1 MSYYKHTFAYAYRNY
16 YMPLS
21 AFDKASTEK
30 YISHMQDCIKQ
41 DNGLDAIIDVDGEKW
56 ISPECVEYLHG
67 EGLYEYDYFNY
78 SDYIHIYNTDNE
90 IDYTYIDIDNGID
103 YTYIGIDDDTIDDD
117 YENEYSLF
125 YDDDDDDDQ
134 SLLYDDNDN

>member
-1 MSYYKHTFAYAYRNY
+1 MSYYKHTFDYAYRNY
-16 YMPLS
+16 YIPLS

-56 ISPECVEYLHG
+56 LSPECVEYLHS

-78 SDYIHIYNTDNE
+78 SDYIHID
-90 IDYTYIDIDNGID
+90 
-103 YTYIGIDDDTIDDD
+103 IDDDDDDD
-117 YENEYSLF
+117 YQSSF
-125 YDDDDDDDQ
+125 YDDDDD
-134 SLLYDDNDN
+134 N

>member
-1 MSYYKHTFAYAYRNY
+1 MSYYKHTFDCAYRNY

-30 YISHMQDCIKQ
+30 YIRHMQDCIKQ

-56 ISPECVEYLHG
+56 ISPECVEYLHS

-78 SDYIHIYNTDNE
+78 SDYIHIYTDNE
-90 IDYTYIDIDNGID
+90 IDYTYID
-103 YTYIGIDDDTIDDD
+103 IDDDTIDDD

-125 YDDDDDDDQ
+125 YDDDYDDDDDYQ

>member
-1 MSYYKHTFAYAYRNY
+1 MSYYKHTFDYAYRNY

-21 AFDKASTEK
+21 AFNQASTEYK

-41 DNGLDAIIDVDGEKW
+41 DDGLDAIIDVDGEKW

-78 SDYIHIYNTDNE
+78 YDYIHIYNTDNE
-90 IDYTYIDIDNGID
+90 IDYNAYIDK
-103 YTYIGIDDDTIDDD
+103 DTDIDDD

-125 YDDDDDDDQ
+125 YDDDDDDYYQ
-134 SLLYDDNDN
+134 SSLYDDNDN

>member
-1 MSYYKHTFAYAYRNY
+1 MSYYKHTFDYAYRNY

-56 ISPECVEYLHG
+56 LSPECVEYLHS

-90 IDYTYIDIDNGID
+90 IDYNAY
-103 YTYIGIDDDTIDDD
+103 IDDDTDIDDD

-125 YDDDDDDDQ
+125 YDDDDDDDYQ

>member
-1 MSYYKHTFAYAYRNY
+1 MSYYKHTFDYAYRNY

-21 AFDKASTEK
+21 AFDKASTEYK

-90 IDYTYIDIDNGID
+90 IDYNAYIDK
-103 YTYIGIDDDTIDDD
+103 DTDIDDD

-125 YDDDDDDDQ
+125 YDDDDYYQ
-134 SLLYDDNDN
+134 SSLYDDNDN

>member
-1 MSYYKHTFAYAYRNY
+1 MSYYKHTFDYAYRNY

-30 YISHMQDCIKQ
+30 YIRHMQDCIKQ

-56 ISPECVEYLHG
+56 ISPECVEYLHS

-78 SDYIHIYNTDNE
+78 SDYIHIYTDNE
-90 IDYTYIDIDNGID
+90 IDYTYID
-103 YTYIGIDDDTIDDD
+103 IDDD

-125 YDDDDDDDQ
+125 YDDDYDDDDDDDYQ

>member
-1 MSYYKHTFAYAYRNY
+1 MILLLLTKLKKGYNKMSYYKHTFDYAYRNY
-16 YMPLS
+16 YIPLS

-56 ISPECVEYLHG
+56 LSPECVEYLHS

-78 SDYIHIYNTDNE
+78 SDYIHID
-90 IDYTYIDIDNGID
+90 
-103 YTYIGIDDDTIDDD
+103 IDDDDDDD
-117 YENEYSLF
+117 YQSSF
-125 YDDDDDDDQ
+125 YDDDDD
-134 SLLYDDNDN
+134 N